1 MELPKSI
8 TQIGEADPR
17 NKIYVED
24 YAVAYMKQLNER
36 AVDKPVGV
44 ALYGTKKVEGEK
56 TFYFVYAMAKLNSLN
71 KEGTHISAAQKQEI
85 DKLQKQHFKEY
96 AFLGYRILDGKLVE
110 GFYIFEQGLGRYTA
124 GYAQFSEKNDVM
136 LNYMMDYR
144 EDTPAAEVVD
154 DAKYVEVK
162 QRQEQRREEAAYYYR
177 KKKRKEFA
185 AIPYA
190 AVACAA
196 LLGVTLYRNWDEPVV
211 QRYYQ
216 TVKNTLEDVRY
227 NVFGQ
232 GNIADSIEV
241 AAEPVQE
248 PVKTKDI
255 LVAEDNLNQALLEEN
270 AVPDEK
276 GQAGSELESLPIQE
290 AIGESEASAASEQPS
305 ESGPVEESAALE
317 NTENQEGTPNETVS
331 DETIPEPEVPE
342 ESVTEVISGQVEADP
357 ITYEVKKG
365 DTLISICMNRYGN
378 QEKIPDICEMNH
390 IINPDNIQEGWK
402 ILLP

>member
-44 ALYGTKKVEGEK
+44 ALYGTKKIEGEK
-56 TFYFVYAMAKLNSLN
+56 TFYFVYAMAKISSLN

-85 DKLQKQHFKEY
+85 DKLQKLHFKEY
-96 AFLGYRILDGKLVE
+96 AFLGYRILDGKMVE
-110 GFYIFEQGLGRYTA
+110 GFHIFEQGLGRYTA

-185 AIPYA
+185 VIPYA

-196 LLGVTLYRNWDEPVV
+196 LMGVALYRNWEEPVV
-211 QRYYQ
+211 QKYYQ
-216 TVKNTLEDVRY
+216 AAKNTLDDVRY
-227 NVFGQ
+227 SVLGQ
-232 GNIADSIEV
+232 GKITDSIEV

-270 AVPDEK
+270 AVPDEN
-276 GQAGSELESLPIQE
+276 GQASNKAESLPTPE
-290 AIGESEASAASEQPS
+290 TVGESEVVKQS
-305 ESGPVEESAALE
+305 EESATVESESEESTE
-317 NTENQEGTPNETVS
+317 NTENPQVALNETNAES
-331 DETIPEPEVPE
+331 DAPE
-342 ESVTEVISGQVEADP
+342 EAVSEAASNQVVTEPV
-357 ITYEVKKG
+357 TYEVKKG

-390 IINPDNIQEGWK
+390 ILNPDNIQEGWK

>member
-24 YAVAYMKQLNER
+24 YAVAYMKQLNDR

-44 ALYGTKKVEGEK
+44 ALYGIKKVEDEK
-56 TFYFVYAMAKLNSLN
+56 TFYFVYAMAKISSLN

-85 DKLQKQHFKEY
+85 DKLQKLHFKDY

-110 GFYIFEQGLGRYTA
+110 GFHIFEQGLGRYTA

-144 EDTPAAEVVD
+144 EDTPPAEVVD
-154 DAKYVEVK
+154 DAKYTEVK

-177 KKKRKEFA
+177 KKKKRELA
-185 AIPYA
+185 VIPYA

-196 LLGVTLYRNWDEPVV
+196 LLGVALYRNWEEPVV
-211 QRYYQ
+211 QKYYQ
-216 TVKNTLEDVRY
+216 AAKNTLEDARY

-232 GNIADSIEV
+232 RNMADSIEV

-270 AVPDEK
+270 AASDET
-276 GQAGSELESLPIQE
+276 GQAGTEPESQLAQE
-290 AIGESEASAASEQPS
+290 DPDESEASELPDPGAAGETASMENSENPEVAPS
-305 ESGPVEESAALE
+305 EAIPV
-317 NTENQEGTPNETVS
+317 
-331 DETIPEPEVPE
+331 ETIPEPKVPE
-342 ESVTEVISGQVEADP
+342 ETVTEVISNQVAAEP